1 MYELNVLANQLMGG
15 IVNVNDFDF
24 ERIIGKGGF
33 GEVWY
38 AIHRQSQIK
47 CAVKKLFMDQMD
59 EIAIEMYVREIKI
72 LADCRHLFLLR
83 LIGFTTEPPFLIVTP
98 FITNGSL
105 FDYLLPNSRKPP
117 LSPTN
122 KTLIA
127 MGVAYGMM
135 KLHEKGII
143 HRDLKS
149 PNILLDDRLL
159 PYICDFGI
167 ARESSQDAQ
176 LTKDI
181 GTINWMAPE
190 QMESHTYTNKVDVYS
205 YGMILYEMISHKIPF
220 EGMKPVKIAKIVL
233 SDGLRPPIPKGEK
246 DIKKLIETCWRSDP
260 TNRPTFEGIFYNFA
274 VKRIMWKGTE
284 TRAIDML
291 LDVIFQD
298 DPEFRERAIPNIEGY
313 YKKEKK
319 NK

>member
-105 FDYLLPNSRKPP
+105 FDYLLPN
-117 LSPTN
+117 LN
-122 KTLIA
+122 
-127 MGVAYGMM
+127 
-135 KLHEKGII
+135 E
-143 HRDLKS
+143 
-149 PNILLDDRLL
+149 
-159 PYICDFGI
+159 
-167 ARESSQDAQ
+167 
-176 LTKDI
+176 
-181 GTINWMAPE
+181 
-190 QMESHTYTNKVDVYS
+190 
-205 YGMILYEMISHKIPF
+205 LY
-220 EGMKPVKIAKIVL
+220 
-233 SDGLRPPIPKGEK
+233 
-246 DIKKLIETCWRSDP
+246 
-260 TNRPTFEGIFYNFA
+260 
-274 VKRIMWKGTE
+274 
-284 TRAIDML
+284 
-291 LDVIFQD
+291 
-298 DPEFRERAIPNIEGY
+298 
-313 YKKEKK
+313 
-319 NK
+319 